1 MASTDRE
8 KLRRALLLAF
18 VTASVILICLIWIEG
33 LQGPGDATPSYSRG
47 TYKVDESIYLT
58 VTAEAVEFEQQLT
71 KTPRPSDWTP
81 EHQENGLGQG
91 GGRGQGRGQGTGNG
105 SP

>member
-1 MASTDRE
+1 MASNDRE
-8 KLRRALLLAF
+8 KLRRVLLLAF
-18 VTASVILICLIWIEG
+18 VTVSVILICLIWIEG
-33 LQGPGDATPSYSRG
+33 LQGPAEATPSYSRG

-71 KTPRPSDWTP
+71 RTPGPGDGTP
-81 EHQENGLGQG
+81 EHHENGLGQG
-91 GGRGQGRGQGTGNG
+91 SGRGQGQGQGTGNG